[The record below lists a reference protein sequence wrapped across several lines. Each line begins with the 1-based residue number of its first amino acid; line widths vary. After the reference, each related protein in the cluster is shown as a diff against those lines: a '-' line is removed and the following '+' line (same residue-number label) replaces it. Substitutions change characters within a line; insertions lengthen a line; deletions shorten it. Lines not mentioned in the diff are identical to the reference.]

1 MFQGVTHE
9 RILEWSNRPG
19 GFDTCRFILLGVG
32 EALFGDE
39 TLHSTNTVE
48 ALEAASESLKGGLPY
63 PLQDWL
69 RLVQARALE
78 DLVALDPDS
87 FFDAWVTTAPVS
99 EVDGAVSIAKVYE
112 ALQKREDLDLRW
124 IPSRFGEI

>member
-1 MFQGVTHE
+1 MFHGVTHE

-19 GFDTCRFILLGVG
+19 GFSTCGLILLGVG
-32 EALFGDE
+32 EALFWDE

-48 ALEAASESLKGGLPY
+48 VLEAASESLKGGLPY
-63 PLQDWL
+63 PLQEWL

-78 DLVALDPDS
+78 DLVTLDPDS
-87 FFDAWVTTAPVS
+87 FFDAWVATAPVS
-99 EVDGAVSIAKVYE
+99 EGDAAVSIAMFYE

-124 IPSRFGEI
+124 IPSRFGQF